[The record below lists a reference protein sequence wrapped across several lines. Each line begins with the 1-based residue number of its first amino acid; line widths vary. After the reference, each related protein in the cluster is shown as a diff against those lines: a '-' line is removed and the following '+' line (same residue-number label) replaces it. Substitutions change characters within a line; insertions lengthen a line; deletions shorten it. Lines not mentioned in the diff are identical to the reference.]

1 MLATLT
7 GTGLSAAAGLNAYI
21 PFLIVALIARFTD
34 IINLPE
40 NFAWIESN
48 GAIGLAVVL
57 LLSEF
62 VLDKIAL
69 VDTINDAV
77 GTVIR
82 PATGGLIFAA
92 TTAAEDIEQ
101 NSAFFQDNPWVGILL
116 GVITAGVVHG
126 GKALSRPV
134 INGATLGM
142 GTGLVSTAEDS
153 ASVALSFAAIFAPI
167 LVIVF
172 LLGLVALA
180 VWLWRKAAERRR
192 RRLEQISEP
201 PTGIEPG
208 YF

>member
-48 GAIGLAVVL
+48 WAIGIAVVL

-101 NSAFFQDNPWVGILL
+101 NSAFFQDNPWVGIVL

-192 RRLEQISEP
+192 RRLERISEP
-201 PTGIEPG
+201 PTDIEPG

>member
-48 GAIGLAVVL
+48 WAIGIAVVL

-101 NSAFFQDNPWVGILL
+101 NSAFFQDNPWVGIVL

-134 INGATLGM
+134 INGATLGL

-192 RRLEQISEP
+192 RRLERISEP
-201 PTGIEPG
+201 PTDIEPG